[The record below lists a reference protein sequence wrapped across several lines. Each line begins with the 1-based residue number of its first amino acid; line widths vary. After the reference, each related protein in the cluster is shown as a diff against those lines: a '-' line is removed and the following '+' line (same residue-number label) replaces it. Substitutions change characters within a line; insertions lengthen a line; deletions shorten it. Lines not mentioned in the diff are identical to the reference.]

1 MGTPI
6 INQPQVAIM
15 AVGAIKKRPVVI
27 ETEQGD
33 SIAIRH
39 MMYISLSYDHRIIDC
54 GHLILTLEQNI
65 VNRAYSSQLI
75 RSSSSTGANYRATRR
90 AKSNADF
97 INKFKIVEEEL
108 DESLFFLEMIVE
120 FNKAKRDKIAK
131 IYKEG
136 EELLKII
143 VASLKTLRKK

>member
-1 MGTPI
+1 MTTNEMI
-6 INQPQVAIM
+6 KRTKQF
-15 AVGAIKKRPVVI
+15 AV
-27 ETEQGD
+27 D
-33 SIAIRH
+33 S
-39 MMYISLSYDHRIIDC
+39 

-75 RSSSSTGANYRATRR
+75 RSSSSVGANYRATRR

-97 INKFKIVEEEL
+97 INKFKIVEEEI

-120 FNKAKRDKIAK
+120 FNKSKRDKIARL
-131 IYKEG
+131 YKEG